1 MRYLLILLSA
11 LPSFAQGIVTT
22 VAGSQWVFPDDGQ
35 PAINAALSGPQGL
48 TLDPRGNLYIASP
61 TLNMLLKLSP
71 SGIISVVAGNGLKR
85 LAGDGGAA
93 RAASTSPQAV
103 AIDSAG
109 NLYVAEDSFHRV

>member
-11 LPSFAQGIVTT
+11 LPGFAQGIVTT

-48 TLDPRGNLYIASP
+48 TLDPQGNLYIASP

-71 SGIISVVAGNGLKR
+71 SGIILVVAGNGLKL
-85 LAGDGGAA
+85 LAGYGRAG
-93 RAASTSPQAV
+93 RAASTCKNAHGIEF
-103 AIDSAG
+103 AD
-109 NLYVAEDSFHRV
+109 NLSVEEES